1 MKKSILICTAR
12 SLELWCSSLPGQDQI
27 TRIPCQ
33 FFSYPARRHWTLGRR
48 VVNYLKTIQD
58 SVLFLSSEQGGPVTN
73 LPNAQSCRI
82 SELLTFTDSYF
93 ASCEET
99 SNGRCGACIF
109 CCNSLIYMLC
119 LRESQKQ
126 NSCKMISNL
135 PTKLTKQSS
144 IARILQFSVI
154 IQVQERLP
162 AQ

>member
-1 MKKSILICTAR
+1 
-12 SLELWCSSLPGQDQI
+12 
-27 TRIPCQ
+27 
-33 FFSYPARRHWTLGRR
+33 
-48 VVNYLKTIQD
+48 
-58 SVLFLSSEQGGPVTN
+58 
-73 LPNAQSCRI
+73 
-82 SELLTFTDSYF
+82 
-93 ASCEET
+93 
-99 SNGRCGACIF
+99 
-109 CCNSLIYMLC
+109 MLC